1 MVRIWRIHSNINDN
15 DQTGHKETINLE
27 ELVGAEEADE
37 EDLDILD
44 MAIYIK
50 DKYNISKNAYHEMA
64 QIFKNMPRYYKIK
77 ERIQELNKK

>member
-1 MVRIWRIHSNINDN
+1 
-15 DQTGHKETINLE
+15 
-27 ELVGAEEADE
+27 LVGAEEADE